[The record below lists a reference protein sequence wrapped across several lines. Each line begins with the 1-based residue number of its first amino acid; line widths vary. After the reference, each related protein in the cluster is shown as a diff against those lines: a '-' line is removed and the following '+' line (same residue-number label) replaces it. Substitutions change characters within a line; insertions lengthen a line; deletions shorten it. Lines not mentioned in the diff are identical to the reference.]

1 MARKN
6 NVRQLARD
14 YGIQLIT
21 GGIVAAAILFGSRS
35 ASAQASSQPASPE
48 SQFAMP
54 DIDRRSQPISF
65 FASER
70 SAAAPNASEPRQRA
84 PSGNG
89 SLILMELRTQRG
101 TAKSSLPLIPDLDPR
116 LKPLGW

>member
-1 MARKN
+1 MARKSSIG
-6 NVRQLARD
+6 RLASD
-14 YGIQLIT
+14 FWVPLIVS
-21 GGIVAAAILFGSRS
+21 GIVSAAILLGSRN
-35 ASAQASSQPASPE
+35 ALAQTSPTPGGRDGR
-48 SQFAMP
+48 FAVP
-54 DIDRRSQPISF
+54 DIDRGSQPISF

-70 SAAAPNASEPRQRA
+70 SAAAPNASESRQSA

-101 TAKSSLPLIPDLDPR
+101 TAKSARPLIPDLDPR